1 MKIARYIQQ
10 AGLASRREAE
20 AWVRDGRVRV
30 DGVIVRTPA
39 SVLDEGAVILL
50 DGKPL
55 PRSAPT
61 QLWLYHKPAGLIVTR
76 RDPQNRPTIFSA
88 LPKQYK
94 NPHKNPNQNLIAVGR
109 LDVASEGLLLL
120 TNDGAL
126 ARQLELPANGLARH
140 YRVRVFGAVTQERL
154 DRLATGAV
162 VQKIRYAPVEA
173 ELEKSSSG
181 RNRWIKIILRE
192 GKNREVRVLMESLGL
207 QVNRLIRT
215 GFGRFRL
222 GRLPRG
228 AIELAPASLLRAQQ
242 KELT

>member
-39 SVLDEGAVILL
+39 SVLDEGARILL

-88 LPKQYK
+88 LPKQYQ
-94 NPHKNPNQNLIAVGR
+94 HSNQNLIAVGR

-154 DRLATGAV
+154 DRLATGVV

>member
-20 AWVRDGRVRV
+20 AWVRSGRVRV
-30 DGVIVRTPA
+30 NGEIVRTPA
-39 SVLDEGAVILL
+39 SVLDESAIILL

-55 PRSAPT
+55 PLSAPP
-61 QLWLYHKPAGLIVTR
+61 QLWLYHKPVGLIVTR
-76 RDPQNRPTIFSA
+76 SDPQNRPTIFSA
-88 LPKQYK
+88 LPKKY
-94 NPHKNPNQNLIAVGR
+94 QNLIAVGR

-120 TNDGAL
+120 TNHGAL
-126 ARQLELPANGLARH
+126 ARQLELPANGIARH
-140 YRVRVFGAVTQERL
+140 YRVRVFGAITQERL
-154 DRLATGAV
+154 DRLAAGVV

-192 GKNREVRVLMESLGL
+192 GKNREVRILMESLGL

-222 GRLPRG
+222 ARLPRG
-228 AIELAPASLLRAQQ
+228 AIAPAPASSLRAQQ

>member
-88 LPKQYK
+88 LPKKY
-94 NPHKNPNQNLIAVGR
+94 QNLIAVGR

-154 DRLATGAV
+154 DRLAAGVV

>member
-76 RDPQNRPTIFSA
+76 RDPQNRPAIFSA
-88 LPKQYK
+88 LPKKY
-94 NPHKNPNQNLIAVGR
+94 QNLIAVGR

-154 DRLATGAV
+154 DRLAAGVV